1 VMLVGNPMA
10 EYDVV
15 LSGGRVI
22 DPASGLDG
30 RRNVGITGSRIAAV
44 SAEALTGRTL
54 LDVSGKV
61 VCPGFIDLHSH
72 GQKIPEQ
79 RLQALDGVTTALEL
93 EGGAWPVESAYLRA
107 AAEGRP
113 IHYGFSTSWAVA
125 RMSVVAGL
133 ELSGSVDAFLQH
145 IADPRW
151 QRPAEP
157 DKVRQILSRL
167 AADLAAGALGIGV
180 LVGYAQDVDV
190 NEYLAV
196 ARLAAEAGAPTYT
209 HARDL
214 VESRPQVKIDGA
226 TEIVQAAAASGAHM
240 HYCHINSTSSRHV
253 DRVLTLLERSRAEG
267 SVVSAEAYPYGVA
280 MTGIGAAGLSPERL
294 AQQGLSPTA
303 IFYAP
308 TGERVADAA
317 HLRQLRQ
324 RDPGGLAFIEFLK
337 EDEPNEFRLL
347 EQAISSPMTAIA
359 SDAMPIHWRNE
370 VPDPYDWPL
379 PPGGIS
385 HPRGVGCFSRTLRLA
400 RERGIMS
407 LSNAVAKC
415 TILPARVLE
424 SAAPSMRR
432 KGRLQE
438 GCDADIVVFDPET
451 VTDRATFRDTL
462 RPSHGIEY
470 VVVDGTFVVARGEL
484 VPDALPGR
492 PIRRDS
498 RP

>member
-1 VMLVGNPMA
+1 
-10 EYDVV
+10 
-15 LSGGRVI
+15 
-22 DPASGLDG
+22 
-30 RRNVGITGSRIAAV
+30 
-44 SAEALTGRTL
+44 
-54 LDVSGKV
+54 
-61 VCPGFIDLHSH
+61 
-72 GQKIPEQ
+72 
-79 RLQALDGVTTALEL
+79 
-93 EGGAWPVESAYLRA
+93 
-107 AAEGRP
+107 
-113 IHYGFSTSWAVA
+113 
-125 RMSVVAGL
+125 
-133 ELSGSVDAFLQH
+133 
-145 IADPRW
+145 
-151 QRPAEP
+151 
-157 DKVRQILSRL
+157 
-167 AADLAAGALGIGV
+167 
-180 LVGYAQDVDV
+180 
-190 NEYLAV
+190 
-196 ARLAAEAGAPTYT
+196 
-209 HARDL
+209 
-214 VESRPQVKIDGA
+214 
-226 TEIVQAAAASGAHM
+226 
-240 HYCHINSTSSRHV
+240 
-253 DRVLTLLERSRAEG
+253 
-267 SVVSAEAYPYGVA
+267 
-280 MTGIGAAGLSPERL
+280 
-294 AQQGLSPTA
+294 
-303 IFYAP
+303 
-308 TGERVADAA
+308 
-317 HLRQLRQ
+317 
-324 RDPGGLAFIEFLK
+324 
-337 EDEPNEFRLL
+337 
-347 EQAISSPMTAIA
+347 MTAIA